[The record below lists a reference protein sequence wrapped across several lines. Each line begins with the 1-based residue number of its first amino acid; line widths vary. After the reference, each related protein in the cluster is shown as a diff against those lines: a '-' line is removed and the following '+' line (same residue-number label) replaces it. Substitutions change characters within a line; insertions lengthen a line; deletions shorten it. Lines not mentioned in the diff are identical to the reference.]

1 MWIFV
6 FIRTFDCN
14 LIREDM
20 SRLKYTTMFL
30 KEVMRMH
37 SPVPFI
43 SRWLTKPMILDGVEI
58 PENVTV
64 DIFIHCINH
73 HPDVWPDHM
82 VIWSSFTLTHLHGMS
97 ILDHVISD
105 PITGYVKPL
114 ITRYLILS
122 YSTPIFDHMTSDPI
136 IFIIIVCHS
145 LVTSYHM
152 ARQFDN
158 TCITIMV
165 L

>member
-1 MWIFV
+1 
-6 FIRTFDCN
+6 
-14 LIREDM
+14 M

-58 PENVTV
+58 PENICV

-82 VIWSSFTLTHLHGMS
+82 VSRPLFTQCLTLSHGKS
-97 ILDHVISD
+97 ILNHVISD
-105 PITGYVKPL
+105 PLT
-114 ITRYLILS
+114 
-122 YSTPIFDHMTSDPI
+122 
-136 IFIIIVCHS
+136 
-145 LVTSYHM
+145 
-152 ARQFDN
+152 
-158 TCITIMV
+158 
-165 L
+165 

>member
-1 MWIFV
+1 
-6 FIRTFDCN
+6 
-14 LIREDM
+14 M

-82 VIWSSFTLTHLHGMS
+82 VSWSSFTLTHLHGMS

-105 PITGYVKPL
+105 PITWYVK
-114 ITRYLILS
+114 S
-122 YSTPIFDHMTSDPI
+122 SDPI
-136 IFIIIVCHS
+136 VYYANLRSHDIWPYHFHYHSMSLFGYIISHGTSIWQYHNHGTLIFNHLISDLI
-145 LVTSYHM
+145 
-152 ARQFDN
+152 
-158 TCITIMV
+158 TCYFN

>member
-6 FIRTFDCN
+6 LIRTFDFN

-82 VIWSSFTLTHLHGMS
+82 VSWSSFTLTHLHGMS